1 MEVRGLE
8 VKMDVG
14 DKEEA
19 KLNKKVLPLEDML
32 FNHLSRNK
40 SHPCTFNLE
49 VLSKW
54 HNILSISKVECS

>member
-1 MEVRGLE
+1 M
-8 VKMDVG
+8 VG
-14 DKEEA
+14 DKEKA

-32 FNHLSRNK
+32 FNHPSRNK